1 MSEVCNDYGGNPA
14 CLKDAD
20 PGQTMD
26 FTDIGEGY
34 IHWCAYCGPRAH
46 AQMAAIN
53 EAFATRPDF
62 KEDFRSAIEAAE
74 AVQKET
80 AS

>member
-20 PGQTMD
+20 PGQRMD

-34 IHWCAYCGPRAH
+34 IHWCAHCGPRAH

-53 EAFATRPDF
+53 EAFATRPEF
-62 KEDFRSAIEAAE
+62 KAQFRSAIEAAE